1 MPDLYGWAFV
11 FYPQLEMKIGIFR
24 ILMFTCLLIP
34 ISKHSH
40 AQEDTSFHTLRDSTF
55 ILKSK
60 KGLLKKLGDAIWID
74 APQFEVQNSNSV
86 IKNELPFAKFKGK
99 IINQI
104 QVNSVSYETPFN
116 DTMTSGDKIKRAV
129 EEAVYTSTT
138 NKTMLKNLFFDTGDT
153 LYPYLI
159 ADNEKF
165 LRELA
170 FIQDARI
177 IASIDPADTNGVIMN
192 IQWKDIFPF
201 GGSANIGSVQS
212 FNAELNH
219 NNLLGLGDKFQINA
233 LYDLDRRPLA
243 ATGFEYIKRN
253 LLGTFLNVTIGYDK
267 IKPAFNSGRREEYA
281 RYIKGDLPLVSPY
294 HSFTGGFEF
303 GKYESNNTYAT
314 RLPYQQVYKYAYGIM
329 DGWMGINIGAGLRI
343 KDNLQTRLRKFVSF
357 RAVSKRFSEIPDTAN
372 FKYNIQYSNIDAGL
386 IAFNI
391 FKQEYYHTSFI
402 YGFGRNEDV
411 PEGYSFSVVSG
422 LTQRNSRTRPY
433 IGIDYERD
441 YFTDQKNYTNFNL
454 KMGGYLHNGSLED
467 ISFLSAVNYFTELKK
482 LSNPKWSKRN
492 FVQISATQQLNTI
505 LNEPLYLRSEYGI
518 PTFKNDNIQAATRIS
533 CNLES
538 VYYNRV
544 KYYGF
549 SFAPFVFVNSSY
561 IKLIGEAI
569 QKGSIYTALGVG
581 CRTRNENL
589 VFGTIELKAYYYP
602 RTISNMTPLNVSLT
616 TGLRFRYNS
625 QLIRKPDFIQLN

>member
-1 MPDLYGWAFV
+1 MVGHLYLAPI
-11 FYPQLEMKIGIFR
+11 YMILRICR
-24 ILMFTCLLIP
+24 ILIFFVSLIL
-34 ISKHSH
+34 ISEQLI
-40 AQEDTSFHTLRDSTF
+40 AQEDSTIHSLRDSTF
-55 ILKSK
+55 LLRSK
-60 KGLLKKLGDAIWID
+60 KGIFKKLGDAIWID
-74 APQFEVQNSNSV
+74 APQFEVQNTNSV
-86 IKNELPFAKFKGK
+86 FKNEFAFEKFKGK

-104 QVNSVSYETPFN
+104 QISSVSYETSFN
-116 DTMTSGDKIKRAV
+116 DTMQSGKKIKRAV
-129 EEAVYTSTT
+129 EEALYNSTT
-138 NKTMLKNLFFDTGDT
+138 NKTMLRNLFFNTGDT

-177 IASIDPADTNGVIMN
+177 IASIDPADSNGVVIN

-201 GGSANIGSVQS
+201 GGSANLGSLQS
-212 FNAELNH
+212 FNAEVNH
-219 NNLLGLGDKFQINA
+219 NNLLGVGDKVQINA

-253 LLGTFLNVTIGYDK
+253 LFGSFLNLTVGIDK
-267 IKPAFNSGRREEYA
+267 FKPAFNSGRREEHA
-281 RYIKGDLPLVSPY
+281 RYIKGELPLVSPY

-303 GKYESNNTYAT
+303 GKYEANNNYNT
-314 RLPYQQVYKYAYGIM
+314 LLSYQHLYKYAYGIM

-343 KDNLQTRLRKFVSF
+343 KDNLQTRLRKFISF
-357 RAVSKRFSEIPDTAN
+357 RAVSKRFSHLPDTAIL
-372 FKYNIQYSNIDAGL
+372 KYNIHYSNIDAGL

-391 FKQEYYHTSFI
+391 FKQEYYHTNYI

-411 PEGYSFSVVSG
+411 PEGYNLSVVSG

-441 YFTDQKNYTNFNL
+441 YFTNQENYTNFIL
-454 KMGGYLHNGSLED
+454 KLGGYMHNGSLED
-467 ISFLSAVNYFTELKK
+467 ISFLSSLNYFTALKK

-492 FVQISATQQLNTI
+492 FVELSATQQLNTI
-505 LNEPLYLRSEYGI
+505 LNEPLFLRSEFGI
-518 PTFKNDNIQAATRIS
+518 PTFRNDNIQAATRVS

-538 VYYNRV
+538 VYYNMV

-549 SFAPFVFVNSSY
+549 SFAPFVFVNTSY

-569 QKGSIYTALGVG
+569 QKGSIYTALGLG

-602 RTISNMTPLNVSLT
+602 RTISNMTPLNVTLT

-625 QLIRKPDFIQLN
+625 QLIRRPDFIQLN

>member
-1 MPDLYGWAFV
+1 MNRSCCHILVFV
-11 FYPQLEMKIGIFR
+11 AS
-24 ILMFTCLLIP
+24 LII
-34 ISKHSH
+34 ISEQVYAQDDIYIHS
-40 AQEDTSFHTLRDSTF
+40 LRDSTF
-55 ILKSK
+55 LLKSK
-60 KGLLKKLGDAIWID
+60 KGIFKKLGDAIWID
-74 APQFEVQNSNSV
+74 APQFNMQNNSGV
-86 IKNELPFAKFKGK
+86 IKNESPFTKYKGK

-104 QVNSVSYETPFN
+104 QVNSVSYEIPFN
-116 DTMTSGDKIKRAV
+116 DTMPSSKKIIRAV
-129 EEAVYTSTT
+129 EEALYNSTT
-138 NKTMLKNLFFDTGDT
+138 NKTMLKNLFFNTGDT

-177 IASIDPADTNGVIMN
+177 VASIDPADSNGVIMN
-192 IQWKDIFPF
+192 IEWKDIFPF
-201 GGSANIGSVQS
+201 GGSGNIGSIES
-212 FNAELNH
+212 FNAEINH
-219 NNLLGLGDKFQINA
+219 NNIFGLGDKIQINA

-253 LLGTFLNVTIGYDK
+253 FMGSFLNLTFGIDK

-303 GKYESNNTYAT
+303 GTYASSNTYNT
-314 RLPYQQVYKYAYGIM
+314 RLPYQHMYKYAYGMM
-329 DGWMGINIGAGLRI
+329 DGWMGINIGAGLRV
-343 KDNLQTRLRKFVSF
+343 KDNLQTRLRKFISF
-357 RAVSKRFSEIPDTAN
+357 RAMSKRFSEIPDTAN
-372 FKYNIQYSNIDAGL
+372 IKYNIHYSNIDAGL
-386 IAFNI
+386 VALNI
-391 FKQEYYHTSFI
+391 FKQEYYHTSYI

-422 LTQRNSRTRPY
+422 LTQRNTKTRPY
-433 IGIDYERD
+433 LGIDYERD
-441 YFTDQKNYTNFNL
+441 YFSEQKNYTNFIL
-454 KMGGYLHNGSLED
+454 KLGGYLHNGSLED
-467 ISFLSAVNYFTELKK
+467 ISFLSAVNYFTTLKK

-492 FVQISATQQLNTI
+492 FVQISATQQVNTI

-518 PTFKNDNIQAATRIS
+518 PTFKNDNIQAATRVS
-533 CNLES
+533 CNIES
-538 VYYNRV
+538 VYYNMV

-549 SFAPFVFVNSSY
+549 SFAPFMFVNSSY
-561 IKLIGEAI
+561 IKLIGEAV
-569 QKGSIYTALGVG
+569 QKGSIYTALGLG

-602 RTISNMTPLNVSLT
+602 RTISNMTPLNISLT

-625 QLIRKPDFIQLN
+625 QLIRRPDFVQMN

>member
-1 MPDLYGWAFV
+1 MNRSCCHILVFV
-11 FYPQLEMKIGIFR
+11 AS
-24 ILMFTCLLIP
+24 LII
-34 ISKHSH
+34 ISEQVYAQDDIYIHS
-40 AQEDTSFHTLRDSTF
+40 LRDSTF
-55 ILKSK
+55 LLKSK
-60 KGLLKKLGDAIWID
+60 KGIFKKLGDAIWID
-74 APQFEVQNSNSV
+74 APQFNMQNNSGV
-86 IKNELPFAKFKGK
+86 IKNESPFTKYKGK

-104 QVNSVSYETPFN
+104 QVNSVSYEIPFN
-116 DTMTSGDKIKRAV
+116 DTMPSSKKIIRAV
-129 EEAVYTSTT
+129 EEALYNSTT
-138 NKTMLKNLFFDTGDT
+138 NKTMLKNLFFNTGDT

-177 IASIDPADTNGVIMN
+177 VASIDPADSNGVIMN
-192 IQWKDIFPF
+192 IEWKDIFPF
-201 GGSANIGSVQS
+201 GGSGNIGSIES
-212 FNAELNH
+212 FNAEINH
-219 NNLLGLGDKFQINA
+219 NNIFGLGDKIQINA

-253 LLGTFLNVTIGYDK
+253 FMGSFLNLTFGIDK

-303 GKYESNNTYAT
+303 GTYASSNTYNT
-314 RLPYQQVYKYAYGIM
+314 RLPYQHMYKYAYGMM
-329 DGWMGINIGAGLRI
+329 DGWMGINIGAGLRV
-343 KDNLQTRLRKFVSF
+343 KDNLQTRLRKFISF
-357 RAVSKRFSEIPDTAN
+357 RAMSKRFSEIPDTAN
-372 FKYNIQYSNIDAGL
+372 IKYNIHYSNIDAGL
-386 IAFNI
+386 VALNI
-391 FKQEYYHTSFI
+391 FKQEYYHTSYI

-422 LTQRNSRTRPY
+422 LTQRNTKTRPY
-433 IGIDYERD
+433 LGIDYERD
-441 YFTDQKNYTNFNL
+441 YFSEQKNYTNFIL
-454 KMGGYLHNGSLED
+454 KLGGYLHNGSLED
-467 ISFLSAVNYFTELKK
+467 ISFLSAVNYFTTLKK

-492 FVQISATQQLNTI
+492 FVQISATQQVNTI

-518 PTFKNDNIQAATRIS
+518 PTFKNDNIQAATRVS
-533 CNLES
+533 CNIES
-538 VYYNRV
+538 VYYNMV

-549 SFAPFVFVNSSY
+549 SFAPFMFVNSSY

-569 QKGSIYTALGVG
+569 EKGSIYTALGLG

-602 RTISNMTPLNVSLT
+602 RTISNMTPLNISLT

-625 QLIRKPDFIQLN
+625 QLIRRPDFVQLN

>member
-1 MPDLYGWAFV
+1 MVGHLYLAPIYMILRFC
-11 FYPQLEMKIGIFR
+11 R
-24 ILMFTCLLIP
+24 ILIFFVSLIL
-34 ISKHSH
+34 ISEQLI
-40 AQEDTSFHTLRDSTF
+40 AQEDSTIHSLRDSTF
-55 ILKSK
+55 LLRSK
-60 KGLLKKLGDAIWID
+60 KGIFKKLGDAIWID
-74 APQFEVQNSNSV
+74 APQFEVQNTNSV
-86 IKNELPFAKFKGK
+86 FKNEFAFEKFKGK

-104 QVNSVSYETPFN
+104 QISSVAYETPFN
-116 DTMTSGDKIKRAV
+116 DTMQSGKKIKRAV
-129 EEAVYTSTT
+129 EEALYNSTT
-138 NKTMLKNLFFDTGDT
+138 NKTMLRNLFFTTGDT

-177 IASIDPADTNGVIMN
+177 IASIDPADSNGVVIN

-201 GGSANIGSVQS
+201 GGSANLGSLQS
-212 FNAELNH
+212 FNAEVNH
-219 NNLLGLGDKFQINA
+219 NNLLGLGDKIQINA

-253 LLGTFLNVTIGYDK
+253 LFGSFLNLTVGIDK
-267 IKPAFNSGRREEYA
+267 FKPAFNSGRREEHA
-281 RYIKGDLPLVSPY
+281 RYIKGELPLVSPY

-303 GKYESNNTYAT
+303 GKYEANNNYNT
-314 RLPYQQVYKYAYGIM
+314 LLSYQHLYKYAYGIM

-343 KDNLQTRLRKFVSF
+343 KDNLQTRLRKFISF
-357 RAVSKRFSEIPDTAN
+357 RAVSKRFSHLPDTAIL
-372 FKYNIQYSNIDAGL
+372 KYNIHYSNIDAGL

-391 FKQEYYHTSFI
+391 FKQEYYHTNYI

-411 PEGYSFSVVSG
+411 PEGYNLSVVSG

-441 YFTDQKNYTNFNL
+441 YFTNQENYTNFIL
-454 KMGGYLHNGSLED
+454 KLGGYMHNGSLED
-467 ISFLSAVNYFTELKK
+467 ISFLSSLNYFTALKK

-492 FVQISATQQLNTI
+492 FVELSATQQLNTI
-505 LNEPLYLRSEYGI
+505 LNEPLFLRSEFGI
-518 PTFKNDNIQAATRIS
+518 PTFRNDNIQAATRVS

-538 VYYNRV
+538 VYYNMV

-549 SFAPFVFVNSSY
+549 SFAPFVFVNTSY

-569 QKGSIYTALGVG
+569 QKGSIYTALGLG

-602 RTISNMTPLNVSLT
+602 RTISNMTPLNVTLT

-625 QLIRKPDFIQLN
+625 QLIRRPDFIQLN

>member
-1 MPDLYGWAFV
+1 
-11 FYPQLEMKIGIFR
+11 
-24 ILMFTCLLIP
+24 
-34 ISKHSH
+34 
-40 AQEDTSFHTLRDSTF
+40 
-55 ILKSK
+55 
-60 KGLLKKLGDAIWID
+60 
-74 APQFEVQNSNSV
+74 
-86 IKNELPFAKFKGK
+86 
-99 IINQI
+99 
-104 QVNSVSYETPFN
+104 
-116 DTMTSGDKIKRAV
+116 
-129 EEAVYTSTT
+129 
-138 NKTMLKNLFFDTGDT
+138 MLKNLFFNTGDT

-177 IASIDPADTNGVIMN
+177 VASIDPTDSNGVIMN

-201 GGSANIGSVQS
+201 GGSGNIGSIQS
-212 FNAELNH
+212 FNAEINH
-219 NNLLGLGDKFQINA
+219 NNIFGLGDKIQINA

-253 LLGTFLNVTIGYDK
+253 FMGSFFNLTFGIDK

-303 GKYESNNTYAT
+303 GTYASSNTYNT
-314 RLPYQQVYKYAYGIM
+314 RVPYQHMYKYAYGMM
-329 DGWMGINIGAGLRI
+329 DGWMGINIGAGLRV
-343 KDNLQTRLRKFVSF
+343 KDNLQTRLRKFISF
-357 RAVSKRFSEIPDTAN
+357 RAMSKRFSEIPDTAN
-372 FKYNIQYSNIDAGL
+372 IKYNIHYSNIDAGL

-391 FKQEYYHTSFI
+391 FKQEYYHTSYI

-422 LTQRNSRTRPY
+422 LTQRNTKTRPY
-433 IGIDYERD
+433 LGIDYERD
-441 YFTDQKNYTNFNL
+441 YFSEQKNYTNFIL
-454 KMGGYLHNGSLED
+454 KLGGYLHKGSLED
-467 ISFLSAVNYFTELKK
+467 ISFLSAVNYFTMLKK
-482 LSNPKWSKRN
+482 LSNPKWSKRS
-492 FVQISATQQLNTI
+492 FVQISATQQLKTI
-505 LNEPLYLRSEYGI
+505 LNEPLYLRSEFGI
-518 PTFKNDNIQAATRIS
+518 PTFKNDNILAATRVS
-533 CNLES
+533 CNIES
-538 VYYNRV
+538 VYYNKV

-549 SFAPFVFVNSSY
+549 SFAPFIFVNSSY
-561 IKLIGEAI
+561 IKLIGEAV
-569 QKGSIYTALGVG
+569 QKGSIYTALGLG

-625 QLIRKPDFIQLN
+625 QLIRKPDFVQLN

>member
-1 MPDLYGWAFV
+1 MNRSCCHILVFV
-11 FYPQLEMKIGIFR
+11 ASL
-24 ILMFTCLLIP
+24 IL
-34 ISKHSH
+34 ISEQVYAQDDIYIHS
-40 AQEDTSFHTLRDSTF
+40 LRDSTF
-55 ILKSK
+55 LLKSK
-60 KGLLKKLGDAIWID
+60 KGILKKLGDAIWID
-74 APQFEVQNSNSV
+74 APQFNMQNNSGV
-86 IKNELPFAKFKGK
+86 IKNESPFTKYKGK

-104 QVNSVSYETPFN
+104 QVNSVSYEIPFN
-116 DTMTSGDKIKRAV
+116 DTMPSSKKIIRAL
-129 EEAVYTSTT
+129 EEALYNSTT
-138 NKTMLKNLFFDTGDT
+138 NKTMLKNLFFNTGDT

-177 IASIDPADTNGVIMN
+177 VASIDPADSNGVIMN
-192 IQWKDIFPF
+192 IEWKDIFPF
-201 GGSANIGSVQS
+201 GGSGNIGSIES
-212 FNAELNH
+212 FNAEINH
-219 NNLLGLGDKFQINA
+219 NNIFGLGDKIQINA

-253 LLGTFLNVTIGYDK
+253 FMGSFLNLTFGIDK

-303 GKYESNNTYAT
+303 GKYASSNTYNT
-314 RLPYQQVYKYAYGIM
+314 RFPYQHMYKYAYGMM
-329 DGWMGINIGAGLRI
+329 DGWMGINIGAGLRV
-343 KDNLQTRLRKFVSF
+343 KDNLQTRLRKFISF
-357 RAVSKRFSEIPDTAN
+357 RAMSKRFSEIPDTAN
-372 FKYNIQYSNIDAGL
+372 IKYNIHYSNIDAGL
-386 IAFNI
+386 VALNI
-391 FKQEYYHTSFI
+391 FKQEYYHTSYI

-422 LTQRNSRTRPY
+422 LTQRNTKTRPY
-433 IGIDYERD
+433 LGIDYERD
-441 YFTDQKNYTNFNL
+441 YFSEQKNYTNFIL
-454 KMGGYLHNGSLED
+454 KLGGYLHNGSLED
-467 ISFLSAVNYFTELKK
+467 ISFLSAVNYFTTLKK

-492 FVQISATQQLNTI
+492 FVQISATQQVNTI

-518 PTFKNDNIQAATRIS
+518 PTFKNDNIQAATRVS
-533 CNLES
+533 CNIES
-538 VYYNRV
+538 VYYNMV

-549 SFAPFVFVNSSY
+549 SFAPFMFVNSSY

-569 QKGSIYTALGVG
+569 EKGSIYTALGLG

-602 RTISNMTPLNVSLT
+602 RTISNMTPLNVSIT

-625 QLIRKPDFIQLN
+625 QLMRRPDFVQLN

>member
-1 MPDLYGWAFV
+1 
-11 FYPQLEMKIGIFR
+11 MKSCICR
-24 ILMFTCLLIP
+24 ILLIVCLLILL
-34 ISKHSH
+34 SEQTY
-40 AQEDTSFHTLRDSTF
+40 AQEDTSTHTLRDSTF

-372 FKYNIQYSNIDAGL
+372 IKYNIQYSNIDAGL

-422 LTQRNSRTRPY
+422 ITQRNLRARPY
-433 IGIDYERD
+433 VGIDYERD
-441 YFTDQKNYTNFNL
+441 YFSDKKNYTNFNL

-561 IKLIGEAI
+561 IKLIGETI

>member
-1 MPDLYGWAFV
+1 MVGHLYLAPIYMILRFC
-11 FYPQLEMKIGIFR
+11 R
-24 ILMFTCLLIP
+24 ILIFFVSLIL
-34 ISKHSH
+34 ISEQLI
-40 AQEDTSFHTLRDSTF
+40 AQEDSTIHSLRDSTF
-55 ILKSK
+55 LLRSK
-60 KGLLKKLGDAIWID
+60 KGIFKKLGDAIWID
-74 APQFEVQNSNSV
+74 APQFEVQNTNSV
-86 IKNELPFAKFKGK
+86 FKNEFAFKKFKGK

-104 QVNSVSYETPFN
+104 QISSVSYETSFN
-116 DTMTSGDKIKRAV
+116 DTMQSGKKIKRAV
-129 EEAVYTSTT
+129 EEALYNSTT
-138 NKTMLKNLFFDTGDT
+138 NKTMLRNLFFTTGDT

-177 IASIDPADTNGVIMN
+177 IASIDPADSNGVVIN

-201 GGSANIGSVQS
+201 GGSANLGSLQS
-212 FNAELNH
+212 FNAEVNH
-219 NNLLGLGDKFQINA
+219 NNLLGLGDKIQINA

-253 LLGTFLNVTIGYDK
+253 LFGSFLNLTVGIDK
-267 IKPAFNSGRREEYA
+267 FKPAFNSGRREEHA
-281 RYIKGDLPLVSPY
+281 RYIKGELPLVSPY

-303 GKYESNNTYAT
+303 GKYEANNNYNT
-314 RLPYQQVYKYAYGIM
+314 LLSYQHLYKYAYGIM

-343 KDNLQTRLRKFVSF
+343 KDNLQTRLRKFISF
-357 RAVSKRFSEIPDTAN
+357 RAVSKRFSHLPDTAIL
-372 FKYNIQYSNIDAGL
+372 KYNIHYSNIDAGL

-391 FKQEYYHTSFI
+391 FKQEYYHTNYI

-411 PEGYSFSVVSG
+411 PEGYNLSVVSG

-441 YFTDQKNYTNFNL
+441 YFTNQENYTNFIL
-454 KMGGYLHNGSLED
+454 KLGGYMHNGSLED
-467 ISFLSAVNYFTELKK
+467 ISFLSSLNYFTALKK

-492 FVQISATQQLNTI
+492 FVELSATQQLNTI
-505 LNEPLYLRSEYGI
+505 LNEPLFLRSEFGI
-518 PTFKNDNIQAATRIS
+518 PTFRNDNIQAATRVS

-538 VYYNRV
+538 VYYNMV

-549 SFAPFVFVNSSY
+549 SFAPFVFVNTSY

-569 QKGSIYTALGVG
+569 QKGSIYTALGLG

-602 RTISNMTPLNVSLT
+602 RTISNMTPLNVTLT

-625 QLIRKPDFIQLN
+625 QLIRRPDFVQLN

>member
-1 MPDLYGWAFV
+1 MVGHLYLAPIYMILRFCRIFIFFV
-11 FYPQLEMKIGIFR
+11 SLILISEQLI
-24 ILMFTCLLIP
+24 
-34 ISKHSH
+34 
-40 AQEDTSFHTLRDSTF
+40 AQEDSTIHSLRDSTF
-55 ILKSK
+55 LLRSK
-60 KGLLKKLGDAIWID
+60 KGIFKKLGDAIWID
-74 APQFEVQNSNSV
+74 APQFEVQNTNSV
-86 IKNELPFAKFKGK
+86 FKNEFAFEKFKGK

-104 QVNSVSYETPFN
+104 QISSVSYETSFT
-116 DTMTSGDKIKRAV
+116 DTMQSGKKIKRAV
-129 EEAVYTSTT
+129 EEVLYNSTT
-138 NKTMLKNLFFDTGDT
+138 NKTMLRNLFFTTGDT

-177 IASIDPADTNGVIMN
+177 IASIDPADSNGVVIN

-201 GGSANIGSVQS
+201 GGSANLGSLQS
-212 FNAELNH
+212 FNAEVNH
-219 NNLLGLGDKFQINA
+219 NNLLGLGDKIQINA

-253 LLGTFLNVTIGYDK
+253 LFGSFLNLTVGIDK
-267 IKPAFNSGRREEYA
+267 FKPAFNSGRREEHA
-281 RYIKGDLPLVSPY
+281 RYIKGELPLVSPY

-303 GKYESNNTYAT
+303 GKYEANNNYNT
-314 RLPYQQVYKYAYGIM
+314 LLSYQHHYKYAYGIM

-343 KDNLQTRLRKFVSF
+343 KDNLQTRLRKFISF
-357 RAVSKRFSEIPDTAN
+357 RAVSKRFSHLPDTAIL
-372 FKYNIQYSNIDAGL
+372 KYNIHYSNIDAGL

-391 FKQEYYHTSFI
+391 FKQEYYHTNYI

-411 PEGYSFSVVSG
+411 PEGYNLSVVSG

-441 YFTDQKNYTNFNL
+441 YFTNQENYTNFIL
-454 KMGGYLHNGSLED
+454 KLGGYMHNGSLED
-467 ISFLSAVNYFTELKK
+467 ISFLSSLNYFTALKK

-492 FVQISATQQLNTI
+492 FVELSATQQLNTI
-505 LNEPLYLRSEYGI
+505 LNEPLFLRSEFGI
-518 PTFKNDNIQAATRIS
+518 PTFRNDNIQAATRVS

-538 VYYNRV
+538 VYYNMV

-549 SFAPFVFVNSSY
+549 SFAPFVFVNTSY

-569 QKGSIYTALGVG
+569 QKGSIYTALGLG

-602 RTISNMTPLNVSLT
+602 RTISNMTPLNVTLT

-625 QLIRKPDFIQLN
+625 RLIRRPDFVQLN

>member
-1 MPDLYGWAFV
+1 MNRSCCHILVFV
-11 FYPQLEMKIGIFR
+11 AS
-24 ILMFTCLLIP
+24 LII
-34 ISKHSH
+34 ISEQIYAQDDIYIHS
-40 AQEDTSFHTLRDSTF
+40 LRDSTF
-55 ILKSK
+55 LLKSK
-60 KGLLKKLGDAIWID
+60 KGILKKLGDAIWID
-74 APQFEVQNSNSV
+74 APQFNMQNNSGV
-86 IKNELPFAKFKGK
+86 IKNESPFTKYKGK

-104 QVNSVSYETPFN
+104 QVNSVSYEIPFN
-116 DTMTSGDKIKRAV
+116 DTMPSSKKIIRAV
-129 EEAVYTSTT
+129 EEALYNSTT
-138 NKTMLKNLFFDTGDT
+138 NKTMLKNLFFNTGDT

-177 IASIDPADTNGVIMN
+177 VASIDPADSNGVIMN
-192 IQWKDIFPF
+192 IEWKDIFPF
-201 GGSANIGSVQS
+201 GGSGNIGSIES
-212 FNAELNH
+212 FNAEINH
-219 NNLLGLGDKFQINA
+219 NNIFGLGDKIQINA
-233 LYDLDRRPLA
+233 LYDLDRRPLV

-253 LLGTFLNVTIGYDK
+253 FMGSFLNLTFGIDK

-303 GKYESNNTYAT
+303 GKYASSNTYNT
-314 RLPYQQVYKYAYGIM
+314 RFPYQHMYKYAYGMM
-329 DGWMGINIGAGLRI
+329 DGWMGIKIGAGLRV
-343 KDNLQTRLRKFVSF
+343 KDNLQTRLRKFISF
-357 RAVSKRFSEIPDTAN
+357 RAMSKRFSEIPDTAN
-372 FKYNIQYSNIDAGL
+372 IKYNIHYSNIDAGL
-386 IAFNI
+386 VAFNI
-391 FKQEYYHTSFI
+391 FKQEYYHTSYI

-422 LTQRNSRTRPY
+422 LTQRNTKTRPY
-433 IGIDYERD
+433 LGIDYERD
-441 YFTDQKNYTNFNL
+441 YFSEQKNYTNFIL
-454 KMGGYLHNGSLED
+454 KLGGYLHNGSLED
-467 ISFLSAVNYFTELKK
+467 ISFLSAVNYFTTLKK

-492 FVQISATQQLNTI
+492 FVQISATQQVNTI

-518 PTFKNDNIQAATRIS
+518 PTFKNDNIQAATRVS
-533 CNLES
+533 CNIES
-538 VYYNRV
+538 VYYNMV

-549 SFAPFVFVNSSY
+549 SFAPFMFVNSSY
-561 IKLIGEAI
+561 IKLIGETVE
-569 QKGSIYTALGVG
+569 KGTIYTALGVG

-625 QLIRKPDFIQLN
+625 QLMRRPDFVQLN

>member
-1 MPDLYGWAFV
+1 MNRSCCY
-11 FYPQLEMKIGIFR
+11 
-24 ILMFTCLLIP
+24 ILKFLVSLII
-34 ISKHSH
+34 ISEQVYAQDDIYIHS
-40 AQEDTSFHTLRDSTF
+40 LRDSTF
-55 ILKSK
+55 LLKSK
-60 KGLLKKLGDAIWID
+60 KGIFKKLGDAIWID
-74 APQFEVQNSNSV
+74 APQFNMQNNSGV
-86 IKNELPFAKFKGK
+86 IKNESPFTKYKGK

-104 QVNSVSYETPFN
+104 QVNSVSYEIPFN
-116 DTMTSGDKIKRAV
+116 DTMPSSKKIIRAV
-129 EEAVYTSTT
+129 EEALYNSTT
-138 NKTMLKNLFFDTGDT
+138 NKTMLKNLFFNIGDT

-177 IASIDPADTNGVIMN
+177 VASIDPADSNGVIMN
-192 IQWKDIFPF
+192 IEWKDIFPF
-201 GGSANIGSVQS
+201 GGSGNIGSIES
-212 FNAELNH
+212 FNAEINH
-219 NNLLGLGDKFQINA
+219 NNIFGLGDKIQINA

-253 LLGTFLNVTIGYDK
+253 FMGSFLNLTFGIDK

-303 GKYESNNTYAT
+303 GKYASSNTYNT
-314 RLPYQQVYKYAYGIM
+314 RFPYQHMYKYAYGMM
-329 DGWMGINIGAGLRI
+329 DGWMGINIGAGLRV
-343 KDNLQTRLRKFVSF
+343 KDNLQTRLRKFISF
-357 RAVSKRFSEIPDTAN
+357 RAMSKRFSEIPDTAN
-372 FKYNIQYSNIDAGL
+372 IKYNIHYSNIDAGL
-386 IAFNI
+386 VAFNI
-391 FKQEYYHTSFI
+391 FKQEYYHTSYI

-422 LTQRNSRTRPY
+422 LTQRNTKTRPY
-433 IGIDYERD
+433 LGIDYERD
-441 YFTDQKNYTNFNL
+441 YFSEQKNYTNFIL
-454 KMGGYLHNGSLED
+454 KLGGYLHNGSLED
-467 ISFLSAVNYFTELKK
+467 VSFLSAVNYFTTLKK

-492 FVQISATQQLNTI
+492 FVQISATQQVNTI

-518 PTFKNDNIQAATRIS
+518 PTFKNDNIQAATRVS
-533 CNLES
+533 CNIES
-538 VYYNRV
+538 VYYNMV

-549 SFAPFVFVNSSY
+549 SFAPFMFVNSSY

-569 QKGSIYTALGVG
+569 EKGSIYTALGVG

-602 RTISNMTPLNVSLT
+602 RTISNMTPLNISLT

-625 QLIRKPDFIQLN
+625 QLMRRPDFVEMN

>member
-1 MPDLYGWAFV
+1 MNRTAI
-11 FYPQLEMKIGIFR
+11 KI
-24 ILMFTCLLIP
+24 LLIT
-34 ISKHSH
+34 ILFVVNNVSIFAQVDSTAHS
-40 AQEDTSFHTLRDSTF
+40 LRDSTF
-55 ILKSK
+55 LLRSK
-60 KGLLKKLGDAIWID
+60 KGILKKLGDAIWID
-74 APQFEVQNSNSV
+74 APQFNMQNNSSV
-86 IKNELPFAKFKGK
+86 IKNESPFTTFKGK
-99 IINQI
+99 VINQI
-104 QVNSVSYETPFN
+104 QVNSVSYTTSFN
-116 DTMTSGDKIKRAV
+116 DTMATGKKIKRAM
-129 EEAVYTSTT
+129 EEALYNSTT
-138 NKTMLKNLFFDTGDT
+138 NKTMLKNLFFNTGDT
-153 LYPYLI
+153 LYPFLI

-177 IASIDPADTNGVIMN
+177 VASIDPSDSNGVIMN

-201 GGSANIGSVQS
+201 GGSANIGSINS
-212 FNAELNH
+212 FNAEINH
-219 NNLLGLGDKFQINA
+219 NNVLGLGDKIQINA

-253 LLGTFLNVTIGYDK
+253 FLGSFLNLTIGIDK
-267 IKPAFNSGRREEYA
+267 IKPTFNSGRREEYA

-303 GKYESNNTYAT
+303 GTYRANKTYNTMAT
-314 RLPYQQVYKYAYGIM
+314 YDHMYKYAYGIM
-329 DGWMGINIGAGLRI
+329 DGWMGINIGAGLRV
-343 KDNLQTRLRKFVSF
+343 KDNLQTRLRKFISF
-357 RAVSKRFSEIPDTAN
+357 RAVSKRFSEIPDTAII
-372 FKYNIQYSNIDAGL
+372 KYNIHYSDIDAGL
-386 IAFNI
+386 VAFNI
-391 FKQEYYHTSFI
+391 FKQEYYHTNFI

-422 LTQRNSRTRPY
+422 LTQRNTRTRPY

-441 YFTDQKNYTNFNL
+441 YFTDQKNYTNFNV

-467 ISFLSAVNYFTELKK
+467 ISFLSSVNYFTRLKK
-482 LSNPKWSKRN
+482 LSNQKWSKRN

-518 PTFKNDNIQAATRIS
+518 PTFKNDNIQAATRVS
-533 CNLES
+533 CNIES
-538 VYYNRV
+538 VYYNTV

-549 SFAPFVFVNSSY
+549 SFAPFMFVNSSY
-561 IKLIGEAI
+561 IKLIGEAVD
-569 QKGSIYTALGVG
+569 KGSIYTAVGLG

-625 QLIRKPDFIQLN
+625 QLIRRPDFVQMN

>member
-1 MPDLYGWAFV
+1 MVGQLYLAPI
-11 FYPQLEMKIGIFR
+11 YMILRICR
-24 ILMFTCLLIP
+24 ILIFFVSLIL
-34 ISKHSH
+34 ISEQLI
-40 AQEDTSFHTLRDSTF
+40 AQEDSTIHSLRDSTF
-55 ILKSK
+55 LLRSK
-60 KGLLKKLGDAIWID
+60 KGIFKKLGDAIWID
-74 APQFEVQNSNSV
+74 APQFEVQNTNSV
-86 IKNELPFAKFKGK
+86 FKNEFAFKKFKGK

-104 QVNSVSYETPFN
+104 QISSVSYETSFN
-116 DTMTSGDKIKRAV
+116 DTMQSGKKIKRAV
-129 EEAVYTSTT
+129 EEALYNSTT
-138 NKTMLKNLFFDTGDT
+138 NKTMLRNLFFTTGDT

-177 IASIDPADTNGVIMN
+177 IASIDPADSNGVVIN

-201 GGSANIGSVQS
+201 GGSANLGSLQS
-212 FNAELNH
+212 FNAEVNH
-219 NNLLGLGDKFQINA
+219 NNLLGLGDKIQINA

-253 LLGTFLNVTIGYDK
+253 LFGSFLNLTVGIDK
-267 IKPAFNSGRREEYA
+267 FKPAFNSGRREEHA
-281 RYIKGDLPLVSPY
+281 RYIKGELPLVSPY

-303 GKYESNNTYAT
+303 GKYEANNNYNT
-314 RLPYQQVYKYAYGIM
+314 LLSYQHLYKYAYGIM

-343 KDNLQTRLRKFVSF
+343 KDNLQTRLRKFISF
-357 RAVSKRFSEIPDTAN
+357 RAVSKRFSHLPDTAIL
-372 FKYNIQYSNIDAGL
+372 KYNIHYSNIDAGL

-391 FKQEYYHTSFI
+391 FKQEYYHTNYI

-411 PEGYSFSVVSG
+411 PEGYNLSVVSG

-441 YFTDQKNYTNFNL
+441 YFTNQENYTNFIL
-454 KMGGYLHNGSLED
+454 KLGGYMHNGSLED
-467 ISFLSAVNYFTELKK
+467 ISFLSSLNYFTALKK

-492 FVQISATQQLNTI
+492 FVELSATQQLNTI
-505 LNEPLYLRSEYGI
+505 LNEPLFLRSEFGI
-518 PTFKNDNIQAATRIS
+518 PTFRNDNIQAATRVS

-538 VYYNRV
+538 VYYNMV

-549 SFAPFVFVNSSY
+549 SFAPFVFVNTSY

-569 QKGSIYTALGVG
+569 QKGSIYTALGLG

-602 RTISNMTPLNVSLT
+602 RTISNMTPLNVTLT

-625 QLIRKPDFIQLN
+625 QLIRRPDFVQLN

>member
-1 MPDLYGWAFV
+1 M
-11 FYPQLEMKIGIFR
+11 IFR
-24 ILMFTCLLIP
+24 ICRILIFFVSLIL
-34 ISKHSH
+34 ISEQLI
-40 AQEDTSFHTLRDSTF
+40 AQEDSTIHSLRDSTF
-55 ILKSK
+55 LLRSK
-60 KGLLKKLGDAIWID
+60 KGIFKKLGDAIWID
-74 APQFEVQNSNSV
+74 APQFEVKNTNNV
-86 IKNELPFAKFKGK
+86 FKNEFAFEKFKGK

-104 QVNSVSYETPFN
+104 QISSVSYETSFN
-116 DTMTSGDKIKRAV
+116 DTLQSGKKIKRAV
-129 EEAVYTSTT
+129 EEALYNSTT
-138 NKTMLKNLFFDTGDT
+138 NKTMLRNLFFNTGDT

-177 IASIDPADTNGVIMN
+177 IASIDPADSNGVVIN

-201 GGSANIGSVQS
+201 GGSGNLGSLQS
-212 FNAELNH
+212 FNAEVNH
-219 NNLLGLGDKFQINA
+219 NNLLGLGDKIQINA

-253 LLGTFLNVTIGYDK
+253 LFGSFLNLTVGIDK
-267 IKPAFNSGRREEYA
+267 FKPAFNSGRREEHA
-281 RYIKGDLPLVSPY
+281 RYIKGELPLVSPY

-303 GKYESNNTYAT
+303 GKYEANNNYNT
-314 RLPYQQVYKYAYGIM
+314 LLSYQHLYKYAYGIM

-343 KDNLQTRLRKFVSF
+343 KDNLQTRLRKFISF
-357 RAVSKRFSEIPDTAN
+357 RAVSKRFSHLPDTAIL
-372 FKYNIQYSNIDAGL
+372 KYNIHYSNIDAGL

-391 FKQEYYHTSFI
+391 FKQEYYHTNYI

-411 PEGYSFSVVSG
+411 PEGYNLSVVSG

-441 YFTDQKNYTNFNL
+441 YFIDQKNYTNFIL
-454 KMGGYLHNGSLED
+454 KLGGYLHNGSLED
-467 ISFLSAVNYFTELKK
+467 ISFLSAVNYFTGLKK
-482 LSNPKWSKRN
+482 LTNPKWSKRN
-492 FVQISATQQLNTI
+492 FVQLSATQQLNTI
-505 LNEPLYLRSEYGI
+505 LNEPLFLRSEFGI
-518 PTFKNDNIQAATRIS
+518 PTFRNDNIQAATRVS

-538 VYYNRV
+538 VYYNMV

-549 SFAPFVFVNSSY
+549 SFAPFIFVNTSY

-569 QKGSIYTALGVG
+569 EKGSIYTALGLG

-602 RTISNMTPLNVSLT
+602 RTISNMTPLNVTLT

-625 QLIRKPDFIQLN
+625 QLIRRPDFVQLN

>member
-1 MPDLYGWAFV
+1 MNRSCCY
-11 FYPQLEMKIGIFR
+11 
-24 ILMFTCLLIP
+24 ILKFLVSLII
-34 ISKHSH
+34 ISEQVYAQDDIYIHS
-40 AQEDTSFHTLRDSTF
+40 LRDSTF
-55 ILKSK
+55 LLKSK
-60 KGLLKKLGDAIWID
+60 KGIFKKLGDAIWID
-74 APQFEVQNSNSV
+74 APQFNMQNNSGV
-86 IKNELPFAKFKGK
+86 IKNESPFTKYKGK

-104 QVNSVSYETPFN
+104 QVNSVSYEIPFN
-116 DTMTSGDKIKRAV
+116 DTMPSSKKIIRAV
-129 EEAVYTSTT
+129 EEALYNSTT
-138 NKTMLKNLFFDTGDT
+138 NKTMLKNLFFNTGDT

-177 IASIDPADTNGVIMN
+177 VASIDPADSNGVIMN
-192 IQWKDIFPF
+192 IEWKDIFPF
-201 GGSANIGSVQS
+201 GGSGNIGSIES
-212 FNAELNH
+212 FNAEINH
-219 NNLLGLGDKFQINA
+219 NNIFGLGDKIQINA

-253 LLGTFLNVTIGYDK
+253 FMGSFLNLTFGIDK

-294 HSFTGGFEF
+294 HIFTGGFEF
-303 GKYESNNTYAT
+303 GTYASSNTYNT
-314 RLPYQQVYKYAYGIM
+314 RVPYQHMYKYAYGMM
-329 DGWMGINIGAGLRI
+329 DGWMGINIGAGLRV
-343 KDNLQTRLRKFVSF
+343 KDNLQTRLRKFISF
-357 RAVSKRFSEIPDTAN
+357 RAMSKRFSEIPDTAN
-372 FKYNIQYSNIDAGL
+372 IKYNIHYSNIDAGL

-391 FKQEYYHTSFI
+391 FKQEYYHTSYI

-422 LTQRNSRTRPY
+422 LTQRNAKTRPY
-433 IGIDYERD
+433 LGIDYERD
-441 YFTDQKNYTNFNL
+441 YFSEQKNYTNFIL
-454 KMGGYLHNGSLED
+454 KLGGYLHNGSLED
-467 ISFLSAVNYFTELKK
+467 VSFLSAVNYFTTLKK

-492 FVQISATQQLNTI
+492 FVQISATQQVNTI

-518 PTFKNDNIQAATRIS
+518 PTFKNDNIQAATRVS
-533 CNLES
+533 CNIES
-538 VYYNRV
+538 VYYNMV

-549 SFAPFVFVNSSY
+549 SFAPFMFVNSSY

-569 QKGSIYTALGVG
+569 EKGSIYTALGVG

-602 RTISNMTPLNVSLT
+602 RTISNMTPLNISLT

-625 QLIRKPDFIQLN
+625 QLMRRPDFVQMN

>member
-1 MPDLYGWAFV
+1 MDRSCCHILVFV
-11 FYPQLEMKIGIFR
+11 AS
-24 ILMFTCLLIP
+24 LII
-34 ISKHSH
+34 ISEQVYAQDDIYIHS
-40 AQEDTSFHTLRDSTF
+40 LRDSTF
-55 ILKSK
+55 LLKSK
-60 KGLLKKLGDAIWID
+60 KGIFKKLGDAIWID
-74 APQFEVQNSNSV
+74 APQFNMQNNSGV
-86 IKNELPFAKFKGK
+86 IKNESPFTKYKGK

-104 QVNSVSYETPFN
+104 QVNSVSYEIPFN
-116 DTMTSGDKIKRAV
+116 DTMPSSKKIIRAV
-129 EEAVYTSTT
+129 EEALYNSTT
-138 NKTMLKNLFFDTGDT
+138 NKTMLKNLFFNTGDT

-177 IASIDPADTNGVIMN
+177 VASIDPADSNGVIMN
-192 IQWKDIFPF
+192 IEWKDIFPF
-201 GGSANIGSVQS
+201 GGSGNIGSIES
-212 FNAELNH
+212 FNAEINH
-219 NNLLGLGDKFQINA
+219 NNIFGLGDKIQINA
-233 LYDLDRRPLA
+233 LYDFDRRPLA

-253 LLGTFLNVTIGYDK
+253 FMGSFLNLTFGIDK

-303 GKYESNNTYAT
+303 GTYASSNTYNT
-314 RLPYQQVYKYAYGIM
+314 RLPYQHMYKYAYGMM
-329 DGWMGINIGAGLRI
+329 DGWMGINIGAGLRV
-343 KDNLQTRLRKFVSF
+343 KDNLQTRLRKFISF
-357 RAVSKRFSEIPDTAN
+357 RAMSKRFSEIPDTAN
-372 FKYNIQYSNIDAGL
+372 IKYNIHYSNIDAGL
-386 IAFNI
+386 VAFNI
-391 FKQEYYHTSFI
+391 FKQEYYHTSYI

-422 LTQRNSRTRPY
+422 LTQRNTKTRPY
-433 IGIDYERD
+433 LGIDYERD
-441 YFTDQKNYTNFNL
+441 YFSEQKNYTNFIL
-454 KMGGYLHNGSLED
+454 KLGGYLHNGSLED
-467 ISFLSAVNYFTELKK
+467 ISFLSAVNYFTTLKK

-492 FVQISATQQLNTI
+492 FVQISATQQVNTI

-518 PTFKNDNIQAATRIS
+518 PTFKNDNIQAATRVS
-533 CNLES
+533 CNIES
-538 VYYNRV
+538 VYYNMV

-549 SFAPFVFVNSSY
+549 SFAPFMFVNSSY

-569 QKGSIYTALGVG
+569 EKGSIYTALGLG

-602 RTISNMTPLNVSLT
+602 RTISNMTPLNVSIT

-625 QLIRKPDFIQLN
+625 QLMRRPDFVQLN

>member
-1 MPDLYGWAFV
+1 MNRSCCHILVFV
-11 FYPQLEMKIGIFR
+11 AS
-24 ILMFTCLLIP
+24 LII
-34 ISKHSH
+34 ISEQVYAQDDIYIHS
-40 AQEDTSFHTLRDSTF
+40 LRDSTF
-55 ILKSK
+55 LLKSK
-60 KGLLKKLGDAIWID
+60 KGIFKKLGDAIWID
-74 APQFEVQNSNSV
+74 APQFNMQNNSGV
-86 IKNELPFAKFKGK
+86 IKNESPFTKYKGK

-104 QVNSVSYETPFN
+104 QVNSVSYEIPFN
-116 DTMTSGDKIKRAV
+116 DTMPSSKKIIRAV
-129 EEAVYTSTT
+129 EEALYNSTT
-138 NKTMLKNLFFDTGDT
+138 NKTMLKNLFFNTGDT

-177 IASIDPADTNGVIMN
+177 VASIDPADSNGVIMN
-192 IQWKDIFPF
+192 IEWKDIFPF
-201 GGSANIGSVQS
+201 GGSGNIGSIES
-212 FNAELNH
+212 FNAEINH
-219 NNLLGLGDKFQINA
+219 NNIFGLGDKIQINA

-253 LLGTFLNVTIGYDK
+253 FMGSFLNLTFGIDK

-303 GKYESNNTYAT
+303 GTYASSNTYNT
-314 RLPYQQVYKYAYGIM
+314 RLPYQHMYKYAYGMM
-329 DGWMGINIGAGLRI
+329 DGWMGINIGAGLRV
-343 KDNLQTRLRKFVSF
+343 KDNLQTRLRKFISF
-357 RAVSKRFSEIPDTAN
+357 RAMSKRFSEIPDTAN
-372 FKYNIQYSNIDAGL
+372 IKYNIHYSNIDAGL
-386 IAFNI
+386 VALNI
-391 FKQEYYHTSFI
+391 FKQEYYHTSYI

-422 LTQRNSRTRPY
+422 LTQRNTKTRPY
-433 IGIDYERD
+433 LGIDYERD
-441 YFTDQKNYTNFNL
+441 YFSEQKNYTNFIL
-454 KMGGYLHNGSLED
+454 KLGGYLHNGSLED
-467 ISFLSAVNYFTELKK
+467 ISFLSAVNYFTTLKK

-492 FVQISATQQLNTI
+492 FVQISATQQVNTI

-518 PTFKNDNIQAATRIS
+518 PTFKNDNIQAATRVS
-533 CNLES
+533 CNIES
-538 VYYNRV
+538 VYYNMV

-549 SFAPFVFVNSSY
+549 SFAPFMFVNSSY
-561 IKLIGEAI
+561 IKLIGEVI
-569 QKGSIYTALGVG
+569 EKGSIYTALGLG

-602 RTISNMTPLNVSLT
+602 RTISNMTPLNVSIT

-625 QLIRKPDFIQLN
+625 QLMRRPDFVQLN

>member
-1 MPDLYGWAFV
+1 MVGHLFLLPICMIL
-11 FYPQLEMKIGIFR
+11 KSCR
-24 ILMFTCLLIP
+24 ILIFLFLLIQ
-34 ISKHSH
+34 ISEQAC
-40 AQEDTSFHTLRDSTF
+40 AQEDSTIQTLRDSTF
-55 ILKSK
+55 ILRSK

-74 APQFEVQNSNSV
+74 APQFEVQNSNTV
-86 IKNELPFAKFKGK
+86 IKNETPFAKYRGK
-99 IINQI
+99 VINQI
-104 QVNSVSYETPFN
+104 QVSSVAYETPFN
-116 DTMTSGDKIKRAV
+116 DTMPSGKKIKRAV
-129 EEAVYTSTT
+129 EEALYNSTS
-138 NKTMLKNLFFDTGDT
+138 NKTMLKNLFFNTGDT

-177 IASIDPADTNGVIMN
+177 VASIDPADTNGVIMN

-201 GGSANIGSVQS
+201 GGSANIGSIQS
-212 FNAELNH
+212 FNAEVNH
-219 NNLLGLGDKFQINA
+219 NNVLGLGDKIQINA

-243 ATGFEYIKRN
+243 ATGFEYSKRN

-267 IKPAFNSGRREEYA
+267 IKPAFNSGRREEFA

-303 GKYESNNTYAT
+303 GKYASSNTYAT
-314 RLPYQQVYKYAYGIM
+314 ILPYQRVYKYAYGMM
-329 DGWMGINIGAGLRI
+329 DGWMGINIGAGLRV
-343 KDNLQTRLRKFVSF
+343 KDNLQTRLRKFISF
-357 RAVSKRFSEIPDTAN
+357 RAMSKRFSEIPDTASI
-372 FKYNIQYSNIDAGL
+372 KYNIHYSNIDAGL

-391 FKQEYYHTSFI
+391 FKQEYYHTNYI

-422 LTQRNSRTRPY
+422 ITQRNDRTRPY

-441 YFTDQKNYTNFNL
+441 YFTDRKNYTNFIV

-467 ISFLSAVNYFTELKK
+467 LSFLSAANYFTALKK
-482 LSNPKWSKRN
+482 LSNPKWSNRN

-505 LNEPLYLRSEYGI
+505 LNEPLFLRSEYGI
-518 PTFKNDNIQAATRIS
+518 PTFKNDNIQAATRVS
-533 CNLES
+533 CNIES
-538 VYYNRV
+538 VYFNRV

-569 QKGSIYTALGVG
+569 QKGSIYTALGLG

-625 QLIRKPDFIQLN
+625 QLIRKPDFVQMN

>member
-1 MPDLYGWAFV
+1 MVGHLYLA
-11 FYPQLEMKIGIFR
+11 PILMMLRSCR
-24 ILMFTCLLIP
+24 ILIFFVSLIL
-34 ISKHSH
+34 ISEQVKAQQDSTIHS
-40 AQEDTSFHTLRDSTF
+40 LRDSTF
-55 ILKSK
+55 ILRSK
-60 KGLLKKLGDAIWID
+60 KGILKKLGDAIWID
-74 APQFEVQNSNSV
+74 APQFEVQNNNRV
-86 IKNELPFAKFKGK
+86 IKNEFQFAKFKGK

-104 QVNSVSYETPFN
+104 QVSSVAYETPFN
-116 DTMTSGDKIKRAV
+116 DTMLSGKKIKRAV
-129 EEAVYTSTT
+129 EEALYNSTT
-138 NKTMLKNLFFDTGDT
+138 NKTMLKNLFFNTGDT

-177 IASIDPADTNGVIMN
+177 VASIDPADTNGVIIN

-201 GGSANIGSVQS
+201 GGSANIGSIQS
-212 FNAELNH
+212 FNAEVNH
-219 NNLLGLGDKFQINA
+219 NNLLGLGDKIQINA

-243 ATGFEYIKRN
+243 ATGFEYTKRN
-253 LLGTFLNVTIGYDK
+253 LLGSFLNLTVGVDK
-267 IKPAFNSGRREEYA
+267 FKPAFNSGRREEYA
-281 RYIKGDLPLVSPY
+281 RYIRGDLPLVSPY

-303 GKYESNNTYAT
+303 GQFEANNTYNT
-314 RLPYQQVYKYAYGIM
+314 RISYNHFYKYAYGIM
-329 DGWMGINIGAGLRI
+329 DGWMGINIGAGLRV
-343 KDNLQTRLRKFVSF
+343 KDNLQTRLRKFISF
-357 RAVSKRFSEIPDTAN
+357 RALSKRFSEIPDTAII
-372 FKYNIQYSNIDAGL
+372 KYNIHYSNIDAGL
-386 IAFNI
+386 VAFNI
-391 FKQEYYHTSFI
+391 FKQEYYHTNYI

-422 LTQRNSRTRPY
+422 LTQRNTRTRPY

-441 YFTDQKNYTNFNL
+441 YFTDQKNYTNFIL
-454 KMGGYLHNGSLED
+454 KLGGYLLNGSLED
-467 ISFLSAVNYFTELKK
+467 ISFLSSLNYFTALKK

-492 FVQISATQQLNTI
+492 FVELSATQQLNTI
-505 LNEPLYLRSEYGI
+505 LNEPLFLRSEFGI
-518 PTFKNDNIQAATRIS
+518 PTFRNDNIQAATRVS

-538 VYYNRV
+538 VYYNMV

-549 SFAPFVFVNSSY
+549 SFAPFVFVNTSY

-569 QKGSIYTALGVG
+569 QKGSIYTALGLG

-602 RTISNMTPLNVSLT
+602 RTISNMTPLNVTLT

-625 QLIRKPDFIQLN
+625 QLIRKPDFVQLN

>member
-1 MPDLYGWAFV
+1 MNRTATSILLTTILFV
-11 FYPQLEMKIGIFR
+11 VNNVSLFAR
-24 ILMFTCLLIP
+24 
-34 ISKHSH
+34 
-40 AQEDTSFHTLRDSTF
+40 EDTTVHSLRDSTF
-55 ILKSK
+55 ILRSK
-60 KGLLKKLGDAIWID
+60 KGIFKKLGDAIWID
-74 APQFEVQNSNSV
+74 APQFNMQNNSGV
-86 IKNELPFAKFKGK
+86 IKNESPFTKYKGK

-104 QVNSVSYETPFN
+104 QVNSVSYEIPFN
-116 DTMTSGDKIKRAV
+116 DTMPSSKKIIRAV
-129 EEAVYTSTT
+129 EEALYNSTT
-138 NKTMLKNLFFDTGDT
+138 NKTMLKNLFFNTGDT

-177 IASIDPADTNGVIMN
+177 VASIDPADSNGVIMN
-192 IQWKDIFPF
+192 IEWKDIFPF
-201 GGSANIGSVQS
+201 GGSGNIGSIES
-212 FNAELNH
+212 FNAEINH
-219 NNLLGLGDKFQINA
+219 NNIFGLGDKIQINA

-253 LLGTFLNVTIGYDK
+253 FMGSFLNLTFGIDK

-303 GKYESNNTYAT
+303 GTYASSNTYNT
-314 RLPYQQVYKYAYGIM
+314 RLPYQHMYKYAYGMM
-329 DGWMGINIGAGLRI
+329 DGWMGINIGAGLRV
-343 KDNLQTRLRKFVSF
+343 KDNLQTRLRKFISF
-357 RAVSKRFSEIPDTAN
+357 RAMSKRFSEIPDTAN
-372 FKYNIQYSNIDAGL
+372 IKYNIHYSNIDAGL
-386 IAFNI
+386 VALNI
-391 FKQEYYHTSFI
+391 FKQEYYHTSYI

-422 LTQRNSRTRPY
+422 LTQRNTKTRPY
-433 IGIDYERD
+433 LGIDYERD
-441 YFTDQKNYTNFNL
+441 YFSEQKNYTNFIL
-454 KMGGYLHNGSLED
+454 KLGGYLHNGSLED
-467 ISFLSAVNYFTELKK
+467 ISFLSAVNYFTTLKK

-492 FVQISATQQLNTI
+492 FVQISATQQVNTI

-518 PTFKNDNIQAATRIS
+518 PTFKNDNIQAATRVS
-533 CNLES
+533 CNIES
-538 VYYNRV
+538 VYYNMV

-549 SFAPFVFVNSSY
+549 SFAPFMFVNSSY

-569 QKGSIYTALGVG
+569 EKGSIYTALGLG

-602 RTISNMTPLNVSLT
+602 RTISNMTPLNVSIT

-625 QLIRKPDFIQLN
+625 QLMRRPDFVQLN

>member
-1 MPDLYGWAFV
+1 MVGHLHLAPIYMMLRSC
-11 FYPQLEMKIGIFR
+11 R
-24 ILMFTCLLIP
+24 ILLFILFLIL
-34 ISKHSH
+34 ISEQAC
-40 AQEDTSFHTLRDSTF
+40 AQEDSSIHSLRDSTF
-55 ILKSK
+55 ILRSK

-74 APQFEVQNSNSV
+74 APQFEVQNSNTV
-86 IKNELPFAKFKGK
+86 IKNEVPFAKFKGK

-104 QVNSVSYETPFN
+104 EVSSVSYETPFN
-116 DTMTSGDKIKRAV
+116 DTMTSRKKIKRAV
-129 EEAVYTSTT
+129 EEAVYTSTA
-138 NKTMLKNLFFDTGDT
+138 NKTMLKNLFFNTGDT

-177 IASIDPADTNGVIMN
+177 VASIDPADTNGVIMN

-201 GGSANIGSVQS
+201 GGSANIGSIQS
-212 FNAELNH
+212 FNAEVNH

-314 RLPYQQVYKYAYGIM
+314 RLPYQYVYKYAYDMM
-329 DGWMGINIGAGLRI
+329 DGWMGINIGAGLRV

-357 RAVSKRFSEIPDTAN
+357 RAVSKRFSEIPDSAN
-372 FKYNIQYSNIDAGL
+372 IKYNIHYSNIDAGL

-391 FKQEYYHTSFI
+391 FKQEYYHTNYI

-422 LTQRNSRTRPY
+422 ITQRNLRARPY

-441 YFTDQKNYTNFNL
+441 YFTDQKNYTNFIL
-454 KMGGYLHNGSLED
+454 KMGGYLYNGSLED
-467 ISFLSAVNYFTELKK
+467 VSFLSSINYFTVLKK

-505 LNEPLYLRSEYGI
+505 LNEPLFLRSEYGI
-518 PTFKNDNIQAATRIS
+518 PTFKNDNIQAATRVS

-538 VYYNRV
+538 VYFNRV

-561 IKLIGEAI
+561 IKLIGESI
-569 QKGSIYTALGVG
+569 QKGSIYTALGLG

-625 QLIRKPDFIQLN
+625 QLIRKPDFVQMN

>member
-1 MPDLYGWAFV
+1 MNRSCCY
-11 FYPQLEMKIGIFR
+11 
-24 ILMFTCLLIP
+24 ILKFLVSLII
-34 ISKHSH
+34 ISEQVYAQDDIYIHS
-40 AQEDTSFHTLRDSTF
+40 LRDSTF
-55 ILKSK
+55 LLKSK
-60 KGLLKKLGDAIWID
+60 KGIFKKLGDAIWID
-74 APQFEVQNSNSV
+74 APQFNMQNNSGV
-86 IKNELPFAKFKGK
+86 IKNESPFTKYKGK

-104 QVNSVSYETPFN
+104 QVNSVSYEIPFN
-116 DTMTSGDKIKRAV
+116 DTMPYSKKIIRAV
-129 EEAVYTSTT
+129 EEALYNSTT
-138 NKTMLKNLFFDTGDT
+138 NKTMLKNLFFNTGDT

-177 IASIDPADTNGVIMN
+177 VASIDPADSNGVIMN
-192 IQWKDIFPF
+192 IEWKDIFPF
-201 GGSANIGSVQS
+201 GGSGNIGSIES
-212 FNAELNH
+212 FNAEINH
-219 NNLLGLGDKFQINA
+219 NNIFGLGDKIQINA

-253 LLGTFLNVTIGYDK
+253 FMGSFLNLTFGIDK

-303 GKYESNNTYAT
+303 GKYASSNTYNT
-314 RLPYQQVYKYAYGIM
+314 RFPYQHMYKYAYGMM
-329 DGWMGINIGAGLRI
+329 DGWMGINIGAGLRV
-343 KDNLQTRLRKFVSF
+343 KDNLQTRLRKFISF
-357 RAVSKRFSEIPDTAN
+357 RAMSKRFSEIPDTAN
-372 FKYNIQYSNIDAGL
+372 IKYNIHYSNIDAGL
-386 IAFNI
+386 VAFNI
-391 FKQEYYHTSFI
+391 FKQEYYHTSYI

-422 LTQRNSRTRPY
+422 LTQRNTKTRPY
-433 IGIDYERD
+433 LGIDYERD
-441 YFTDQKNYTNFNL
+441 YFSEQKNYTNFIL
-454 KMGGYLHNGSLED
+454 KLGGYLHNGSLED
-467 ISFLSAVNYFTELKK
+467 VSFLSAVNYFTTLKK

-492 FVQISATQQLNTI
+492 FVQISATQQVNTI

-518 PTFKNDNIQAATRIS
+518 PTFKNDNIQAATRVS
-533 CNLES
+533 CNIES
-538 VYYNRV
+538 VYYNMV

-549 SFAPFVFVNSSY
+549 SFAPFMFVNSSY

-569 QKGSIYTALGVG
+569 EKGSIYTALGVG

-589 VFGTIELKAYYYP
+589 VFGTIELKAFYYP
-602 RTISNMTPLNVSLT
+602 RTISNMTPLNISLT

-625 QLIRKPDFIQLN
+625 QLMRRPDFVQLN

>member
-1 MPDLYGWAFV
+1 MVGHLYLAPIYMILRFC
-11 FYPQLEMKIGIFR
+11 R
-24 ILMFTCLLIP
+24 ILIFFVSLIL
-34 ISKHSH
+34 ISEQLI
-40 AQEDTSFHTLRDSTF
+40 AQEDSTIHSLRDSTF
-55 ILKSK
+55 LLRSK
-60 KGLLKKLGDAIWID
+60 KGIFKKLGDAIWID
-74 APQFEVQNSNSV
+74 APQFEVQNTNSV
-86 IKNELPFAKFKGK
+86 FKNEFAFEKFKGK

-104 QVNSVSYETPFN
+104 QISSVSYETSFN
-116 DTMTSGDKIKRAV
+116 DTMQSGKKIKRAV
-129 EEAVYTSTT
+129 EEALYNSTT
-138 NKTMLKNLFFDTGDT
+138 NKTMLRNLFFTTGDT

-177 IASIDPADTNGVIMN
+177 IASIDPADSNGVVIN

-201 GGSANIGSVQS
+201 GGSANLGSLQS
-212 FNAELNH
+212 FNAEVNH
-219 NNLLGLGDKFQINA
+219 NNLLGLGDKIQINA

-253 LLGTFLNVTIGYDK
+253 LFGSFLNLTVGIDK
-267 IKPAFNSGRREEYA
+267 FKPAFNSGRREEHA
-281 RYIKGDLPLVSPY
+281 RYINGELPLVSPY

-303 GKYESNNTYAT
+303 GKYEANNNYNT
-314 RLPYQQVYKYAYGIM
+314 LLSYQHHYKYAYGIM

-343 KDNLQTRLRKFVSF
+343 KDNLQTRLRKFISF
-357 RAVSKRFSEIPDTAN
+357 RAVSKRFSHLPDTAIL
-372 FKYNIQYSNIDAGL
+372 KYNIHYSNIDAGL

-391 FKQEYYHTSFI
+391 FKQEYYHTNYI

-411 PEGYSFSVVSG
+411 PEGYNLSVVSG

-441 YFTDQKNYTNFNL
+441 YFTNQENYTNFIL
-454 KMGGYLHNGSLED
+454 KLGGYMHNGSLED
-467 ISFLSAVNYFTELKK
+467 ISFLSSLNYFTALKK

-492 FVQISATQQLNTI
+492 FVELSATQQLNTI
-505 LNEPLYLRSEYGI
+505 LNEPLFLRSEFGI
-518 PTFKNDNIQAATRIS
+518 PTFRNDNIQAATRVS

-538 VYYNRV
+538 VYYNMV

-549 SFAPFVFVNSSY
+549 SFAPFVFVNTSY

-569 QKGSIYTALGVG
+569 QKGSIYTALGLG

-602 RTISNMTPLNVSLT
+602 RTISNMTPLNVTLT

-625 QLIRKPDFIQLN
+625 QLIRRPDFVQLN

>member
-1 MPDLYGWAFV
+1 MVGHLYLAPIYMILRFCRIFIFFV
-11 FYPQLEMKIGIFR
+11 SLILISEQLI
-24 ILMFTCLLIP
+24 
-34 ISKHSH
+34 
-40 AQEDTSFHTLRDSTF
+40 AQEDSTIHSLRDSTF
-55 ILKSK
+55 LLRSK
-60 KGLLKKLGDAIWID
+60 KGIFKKLGDAIWID
-74 APQFEVQNSNSV
+74 APQFEVQNTNSV
-86 IKNELPFAKFKGK
+86 FKNEFAFEKFKGK

-104 QVNSVSYETPFN
+104 QISSVSYETSFN
-116 DTMTSGDKIKRAV
+116 DTMQSGKKIKRAV
-129 EEAVYTSTT
+129 EEVLYNSTT
-138 NKTMLKNLFFDTGDT
+138 NKTMLRNLFFTTGDT

-177 IASIDPADTNGVIMN
+177 IASIDPADSNGVVIN

-201 GGSANIGSVQS
+201 GGSANLGSLQS
-212 FNAELNH
+212 FNAEVNH
-219 NNLLGLGDKFQINA
+219 NNLLGLGDKIQINA

-253 LLGTFLNVTIGYDK
+253 LFGSFLNLTVGIDK
-267 IKPAFNSGRREEYA
+267 FKPAFNSGRREEHA
-281 RYIKGDLPLVSPY
+281 RYIKGELPLVSPY

-303 GKYESNNTYAT
+303 GKYEANNNYNT
-314 RLPYQQVYKYAYGIM
+314 LLSYQHHYKYAYGIM

-343 KDNLQTRLRKFVSF
+343 KDNLQTRLRKFISF
-357 RAVSKRFSEIPDTAN
+357 RAVSKRFSHLPDTAIL
-372 FKYNIQYSNIDAGL
+372 KYNIHYSNIDAGL

-391 FKQEYYHTSFI
+391 FKQEYYHTNYI

-411 PEGYSFSVVSG
+411 PEGYNLSVVSG

-441 YFTDQKNYTNFNL
+441 YFTNQENYTNFIL
-454 KMGGYLHNGSLED
+454 KLGGYMHNGSLED
-467 ISFLSAVNYFTELKK
+467 ISFLSSLNYFTALKK

-492 FVQISATQQLNTI
+492 FVELSATQQLNTI
-505 LNEPLYLRSEYGI
+505 LNEPLFLRSEFGI
-518 PTFKNDNIQAATRIS
+518 PTFRNDNIQAATRVS

-538 VYYNRV
+538 VYYNMV

-549 SFAPFVFVNSSY
+549 SFAPFVFVNTSY

-569 QKGSIYTALGVG
+569 QKGSIYTALGLG

-602 RTISNMTPLNVSLT
+602 RTISNMTPLNVTLT

-625 QLIRKPDFIQLN
+625 QLIRRPDFVQLN

>member
-1 MPDLYGWAFV
+1 MNRSCCY
-11 FYPQLEMKIGIFR
+11 
-24 ILMFTCLLIP
+24 ILKFLVSLII
-34 ISKHSH
+34 ISEQVYAQDDIYIHS
-40 AQEDTSFHTLRDSTF
+40 LRDSTF
-55 ILKSK
+55 LLKSK
-60 KGLLKKLGDAIWID
+60 KGIFKKLGDAIWID
-74 APQFEVQNSNSV
+74 APQFNMQNNSGV
-86 IKNELPFAKFKGK
+86 IKNESPFTKYKGK

-104 QVNSVSYETPFN
+104 QVNSVSYEIPFN
-116 DTMTSGDKIKRAV
+116 DTMPYSKKIIRAV
-129 EEAVYTSTT
+129 EEALYNSTT
-138 NKTMLKNLFFDTGDT
+138 NKTMLKNLFFNTGDT

-177 IASIDPADTNGVIMN
+177 VASIDPADSNGVIMN
-192 IQWKDIFPF
+192 IEWKDIFPF
-201 GGSANIGSVQS
+201 GGSGNIGSIES
-212 FNAELNH
+212 FNAEINH
-219 NNLLGLGDKFQINA
+219 NNIFGLGDKIQINA

-253 LLGTFLNVTIGYDK
+253 FMGSFLNLTFGIDK

-303 GKYESNNTYAT
+303 GKYASSNTYNT
-314 RLPYQQVYKYAYGIM
+314 RFPYQHMYKYAYGMM
-329 DGWMGINIGAGLRI
+329 DGWMGINIGAGLRV
-343 KDNLQTRLRKFVSF
+343 KDNLQTRLRKFISF
-357 RAVSKRFSEIPDTAN
+357 RAMSKRFSEIPDTAN
-372 FKYNIQYSNIDAGL
+372 IKYNIHYSNIDAGL
-386 IAFNI
+386 VAFNI
-391 FKQEYYHTSFI
+391 FKQEYYHTSYI

-422 LTQRNSRTRPY
+422 LTQRNTKTRPY
-433 IGIDYERD
+433 LGIDYERD
-441 YFTDQKNYTNFNL
+441 YFSEQKNYTNFIL
-454 KMGGYLHNGSLED
+454 KLGGYLHNASLED
-467 ISFLSAVNYFTELKK
+467 VSFLSAVNYFTTLKK

-492 FVQISATQQLNTI
+492 FVQISATQQVNTI

-518 PTFKNDNIQAATRIS
+518 PTFKNDNIQAATRVS
-533 CNLES
+533 CNIES
-538 VYYNRV
+538 VYYNMV

-549 SFAPFVFVNSSY
+549 SFAPFMFVNSSY

-569 QKGSIYTALGVG
+569 EKGSIYTALGVG

-589 VFGTIELKAYYYP
+589 VFGTIELKAFYYP
-602 RTISNMTPLNVSLT
+602 RTISNMTPLNISLT

-625 QLIRKPDFIQLN
+625 QLMRRPDFVQMN

>member
-1 MPDLYGWAFV
+1 MNRSCCY
-11 FYPQLEMKIGIFR
+11 
-24 ILMFTCLLIP
+24 ILKFLVSLII
-34 ISKHSH
+34 ISEQVYAQDDIYIHS
-40 AQEDTSFHTLRDSTF
+40 LRDSTF
-55 ILKSK
+55 LLKSK
-60 KGLLKKLGDAIWID
+60 KGIFKKLGDAIWID
-74 APQFEVQNSNSV
+74 APQFNMQNNSGV
-86 IKNELPFAKFKGK
+86 IKNESPFTKYKGK

-104 QVNSVSYETPFN
+104 QVNSVSYEIPFN
-116 DTMTSGDKIKRAV
+116 DTMPYSKKIIRAV
-129 EEAVYTSTT
+129 EEALYNSTT
-138 NKTMLKNLFFDTGDT
+138 NKTMLKNLFFNTGDT

-177 IASIDPADTNGVIMN
+177 VASIDPADSNGVIMN
-192 IQWKDIFPF
+192 IEWKDIFPF
-201 GGSANIGSVQS
+201 GGSGNIGSIES
-212 FNAELNH
+212 FNAEINH
-219 NNLLGLGDKFQINA
+219 NNIFGLGDKIQINA

-253 LLGTFLNVTIGYDK
+253 FMGSFLNLTFGIDK

-303 GKYESNNTYAT
+303 GKYASSNTYNT
-314 RLPYQQVYKYAYGIM
+314 RFPYQHMYKYAYGMM
-329 DGWMGINIGAGLRI
+329 DGWMGINIGAGLRV
-343 KDNLQTRLRKFVSF
+343 KDNLQTRLRKFISF
-357 RAVSKRFSEIPDTAN
+357 RAMSKRFSEIPDTAN
-372 FKYNIQYSNIDAGL
+372 IKYNIHYSNIDAGL
-386 IAFNI
+386 VAFNI
-391 FKQEYYHTSFI
+391 FKQEYYHTSYI

-422 LTQRNSRTRPY
+422 LTQRNTKTRPY
-433 IGIDYERD
+433 LGIDYERD
-441 YFTDQKNYTNFNL
+441 YFSEQKNYTNFIL
-454 KMGGYLHNGSLED
+454 KLGGYLHNGSLED
-467 ISFLSAVNYFTELKK
+467 VSFLSAVNYFTTLKK

-492 FVQISATQQLNTI
+492 FVQISATQQVNTI

-518 PTFKNDNIQAATRIS
+518 PTFKNDNIQAATRVS
-533 CNLES
+533 CNIES
-538 VYYNRV
+538 VYYNMV

-549 SFAPFVFVNSSY
+549 SFAPFMFVNSSY

-569 QKGSIYTALGVG
+569 EKGSIYTALGVG

-589 VFGTIELKAYYYP
+589 VFGTIELKAFYYP
-602 RTISNMTPLNVSLT
+602 RTISNMTPLNISLT

-625 QLIRKPDFIQLN
+625 QLMRRPDFVQMN

>member
-1 MPDLYGWAFV
+1 
-11 FYPQLEMKIGIFR
+11 
-24 ILMFTCLLIP
+24 
-34 ISKHSH
+34 
-40 AQEDTSFHTLRDSTF
+40 
-55 ILKSK
+55 
-60 KGLLKKLGDAIWID
+60 
-74 APQFEVQNSNSV
+74 
-86 IKNELPFAKFKGK
+86 
-99 IINQI
+99 
-104 QVNSVSYETPFN
+104 VNSVSYEIPFN
-116 DTMTSGDKIKRAV
+116 DTMPSSKKIIRAV
-129 EEAVYTSTT
+129 EEALYNSTT
-138 NKTMLKNLFFDTGDT
+138 NKTMLKNLFFNTGDT

-177 IASIDPADTNGVIMN
+177 VASIDPADSNGVIMN
-192 IQWKDIFPF
+192 IEWKDIFPF
-201 GGSANIGSVQS
+201 GGSGNIGSIES
-212 FNAELNH
+212 FNAEINH
-219 NNLLGLGDKFQINA
+219 NNIFGLGDKIQINA

-253 LLGTFLNVTIGYDK
+253 FMGSFLNLTFGIDK

-303 GKYESNNTYAT
+303 GTYASSNTYNT
-314 RLPYQQVYKYAYGIM
+314 RLPYQHMYKYAYGMM
-329 DGWMGINIGAGLRI
+329 DGWMGINIGAGLRV
-343 KDNLQTRLRKFVSF
+343 KDNLQTRLRKFISF
-357 RAVSKRFSEIPDTAN
+357 RAMSKRFSEIPDTAN
-372 FKYNIQYSNIDAGL
+372 IKYNIHYSNIDAGL
-386 IAFNI
+386 VALNI
-391 FKQEYYHTSFI
+391 FKQEYYHTSYI

-422 LTQRNSRTRPY
+422 LTQRNTKTRPY
-433 IGIDYERD
+433 LGIDYERD
-441 YFTDQKNYTNFNL
+441 YFSEQKNYTNFIL
-454 KMGGYLHNGSLED
+454 KLGGYLHNGSLED
-467 ISFLSAVNYFTELKK
+467 ISFLSAVNYFTTLKK

-492 FVQISATQQLNTI
+492 FVQISATQQVNTI

-518 PTFKNDNIQAATRIS
+518 PTFKNDNIQAATRVS
-533 CNLES
+533 CNIES
-538 VYYNRV
+538 VYYNMV

-549 SFAPFVFVNSSY
+549 SFAPFMFVNSSY

-569 QKGSIYTALGVG
+569 EKGSIYTALGLG

-602 RTISNMTPLNVSLT
+602 RTISNMTPLNVSIT

-625 QLIRKPDFIQLN
+625 QLMRRPDFVQLN

>member
-1 MPDLYGWAFV
+1 MVGHLYLA
-11 FYPQLEMKIGIFR
+11 PIFMMLRSCR
-24 ILMFTCLLIP
+24 ILIFFVSLIL
-34 ISKHSH
+34 ISEQVK
-40 AQEDTSFHTLRDSTF
+40 AQQDSTIRSLRDSTF
-55 ILKSK
+55 ILRSK
-60 KGLLKKLGDAIWID
+60 KGIFKKLGDAIWID
-74 APQFEVQNSNSV
+74 APQFEVQNNNRV
-86 IKNELPFAKFKGK
+86 IKNEFQFAKFKGK

-104 QVNSVSYETPFN
+104 QVSSVAYETPFN
-116 DTMTSGDKIKRAV
+116 DTMPSGKKIKRAV
-129 EEAVYTSTT
+129 EEALYNSTT
-138 NKTMLKNLFFDTGDT
+138 NKTMLKNLFFNTGDT

-177 IASIDPADTNGVIMN
+177 VASIDPADTNGVIMN

-201 GGSANIGSVQS
+201 GGSANVGSIQS
-212 FNAELNH
+212 FNAEVNH
-219 NNLLGLGDKFQINA
+219 NNLLGLGDKIQINA

-243 ATGFEYIKRN
+243 ATGFEYTKRN
-253 LLGTFLNVTIGYDK
+253 LLGSFLNLTVGVDK
-267 IKPAFNSGRREEYA
+267 FKPAFNSGRREEYA
-281 RYIKGDLPLVSPY
+281 RYIRGDLPLVSPY

-303 GKYESNNTYAT
+303 GQYEANNTYNT
-314 RLPYQQVYKYAYGIM
+314 RISYNHFYKYAYGIM
-329 DGWMGINIGAGLRI
+329 DGWMGINIGAGLRV
-343 KDNLQTRLRKFVSF
+343 KDNLQTRLRKFISF
-357 RAVSKRFSEIPDTAN
+357 RALSKRFSEIPDTAII
-372 FKYNIQYSNIDAGL
+372 KYNIHYSNIDAGL
-386 IAFNI
+386 VAFNI
-391 FKQEYYHTSFI
+391 FKQEYYHTNYI

-422 LTQRNSRTRPY
+422 LTQRNTRTRPY

-441 YFTDQKNYTNFNL
+441 YFTDQKNYTNFIL
-454 KMGGYLHNGSLED
+454 KLGGYLHNGSLED
-467 ISFLSAVNYFTELKK
+467 ISFLSAVNYFTVLKK

-518 PTFKNDNIQAATRIS
+518 PTFKNDNIQAATRVS
-533 CNLES
+533 CNIES
-538 VYYNRV
+538 VYYNMV

-549 SFAPFVFVNSSY
+549 SFAPFIFINSSY
-561 IKLIGEAI
+561 IKLIGEDL
-569 QKGSIYTALGVG
+569 QKGSIYTALGLG

-625 QLIRKPDFIQLN
+625 QLIRKPDFVQMN

>member
-1 MPDLYGWAFV
+1 MNRSCCY
-11 FYPQLEMKIGIFR
+11 
-24 ILMFTCLLIP
+24 ILKFLVSLII
-34 ISKHSH
+34 ISEQVYAQDDIYIHS
-40 AQEDTSFHTLRDSTF
+40 LRDSTF
-55 ILKSK
+55 LLKSK
-60 KGLLKKLGDAIWID
+60 KGIFKKLGDAIWID
-74 APQFEVQNSNSV
+74 APQFNMQNNSGV
-86 IKNELPFAKFKGK
+86 IKNESPFTKYKGK

-104 QVNSVSYETPFN
+104 QVNSVSYEIPFN
-116 DTMTSGDKIKRAV
+116 DTMPYSKKIIRAV
-129 EEAVYTSTT
+129 EEALYNSTT
-138 NKTMLKNLFFDTGDT
+138 NKTMLKNLFFNTGDT

-177 IASIDPADTNGVIMN
+177 VASIDPADSNGVIMN
-192 IQWKDIFPF
+192 IEWKDIFPF
-201 GGSANIGSVQS
+201 GGSGNIGSIES
-212 FNAELNH
+212 FNAEINH
-219 NNLLGLGDKFQINA
+219 NNIFGLGDKIQINA

-253 LLGTFLNVTIGYDK
+253 FMGSFLNLTFGIDK

-303 GKYESNNTYAT
+303 GKYASSNTYNT
-314 RLPYQQVYKYAYGIM
+314 RFPYQHMYKYAYGMM
-329 DGWMGINIGAGLRI
+329 DGWMGINIGAGLRV
-343 KDNLQTRLRKFVSF
+343 KDNLQTRLRKFISF
-357 RAVSKRFSEIPDTAN
+357 RAMSKRFSEIPDTAN
-372 FKYNIQYSNIDAGL
+372 IKYNIHYSNIDAGL
-386 IAFNI
+386 VAFNI
-391 FKQEYYHTSFI
+391 FKQEYYHTSYI

-422 LTQRNSRTRPY
+422 LTQRNTKTRPY
-433 IGIDYERD
+433 LGIDYERD
-441 YFTDQKNYTNFNL
+441 YFSEQKNYTNFIL
-454 KMGGYLHNGSLED
+454 KLGGYLHNGSLED
-467 ISFLSAVNYFTELKK
+467 VSFLSAVNYFTTLKK

-492 FVQISATQQLNTI
+492 FVQISATQQVNTI

-518 PTFKNDNIQAATRIS
+518 PTFKNDNIQAATRVS
-533 CNLES
+533 CNIES
-538 VYYNRV
+538 VYYNMV

-549 SFAPFVFVNSSY
+549 SFAPFMFVNSSY

-569 QKGSIYTALGVG
+569 EKGSIYTALGVG

-602 RTISNMTPLNVSLT
+602 RTISNMTPLNISLT

-625 QLIRKPDFIQLN
+625 QLMRRPDFVQMN

>member
-1 MPDLYGWAFV
+1 MNRSCCY
-11 FYPQLEMKIGIFR
+11 
-24 ILMFTCLLIP
+24 ILKFLVSLII
-34 ISKHSH
+34 ISEQVYAQDDIYIHS
-40 AQEDTSFHTLRDSTF
+40 LRDSTF
-55 ILKSK
+55 LLKSK
-60 KGLLKKLGDAIWID
+60 KGIFKKLGDAIWID
-74 APQFEVQNSNSV
+74 APQFNMQNNSGV
-86 IKNELPFAKFKGK
+86 IKNESPFTKYKGK

-104 QVNSVSYETPFN
+104 QVNSVSYEIPFN
-116 DTMTSGDKIKRAV
+116 DTMPSSKKIIRAV
-129 EEAVYTSTT
+129 EEALYNSTT
-138 NKTMLKNLFFDTGDT
+138 NKTMLKNLFFNTGDT

-177 IASIDPADTNGVIMN
+177 VASIDPADSNGVIMN
-192 IQWKDIFPF
+192 IEWKDIFPF
-201 GGSANIGSVQS
+201 GGSGNIGSIES
-212 FNAELNH
+212 FNAEINH
-219 NNLLGLGDKFQINA
+219 NNIFGLGDKIQINA

-253 LLGTFLNVTIGYDK
+253 FMGSFLNLTFGIDK

-303 GKYESNNTYAT
+303 GKYASSNTYNT
-314 RLPYQQVYKYAYGIM
+314 RFPYQHMYKYAYGMM
-329 DGWMGINIGAGLRI
+329 DGWMGINIGAGLRV
-343 KDNLQTRLRKFVSF
+343 KDNLQTRLRKFISY
-357 RAVSKRFSEIPDTAN
+357 RAMSKRFSEIPYTAN
-372 FKYNIQYSNIDAGL
+372 IKYNIHYSNIDAGL
-386 IAFNI
+386 VAFNI
-391 FKQEYYHTSFI
+391 FKQEYYHTSYI

-422 LTQRNSRTRPY
+422 LTQRNTKTRPY
-433 IGIDYERD
+433 LGIDYERD
-441 YFTDQKNYTNFNL
+441 YFSEQKNYTNFIL
-454 KMGGYLHNGSLED
+454 KLGGYLHNGSLED
-467 ISFLSAVNYFTELKK
+467 VSFLSAVNYFTTLKK

-492 FVQISATQQLNTI
+492 FVQISATQQVNTI

-518 PTFKNDNIQAATRIS
+518 PTFKNDNIQAATRVS
-533 CNLES
+533 CNIES
-538 VYYNRV
+538 VYYNMV

-549 SFAPFVFVNSSY
+549 SFAPFMFVNSSY

-569 QKGSIYTALGVG
+569 EKGSIYTALGVG

-589 VFGTIELKAYYYP
+589 VFGTIELKAFYYP
-602 RTISNMTPLNVSLT
+602 RTISNMTPLNISLT

-625 QLIRKPDFIQLN
+625 QLMRRPDFVQMN